1 MDRILVLGSAGS
13 GKSTLS
19 RKLGS
24 IFDLPVIHL
33 DRYYWNPN
41 WVPTS
46 DEEWDQR
53 VEALSRQERWII
65 DGNYSRTLDIR
76 IGRADTIIFL
86 DMPTLLCI
94 YRVIKRRVMYHRKTR
109 PDLNERCPE
118 KLDWA
123 FLKWVWNFRRRSRP
137 RVVQKL
143 QEASSEKQ
151 IIILKNRKQVDDF
164 IRRFEKGG
172 NFGS

>member
-1 MDRILVLGSAGS
+1 LGSAGS

-53 VEALSRQERWII
+53 VEALSRQERWIM

-123 FLKWVWNFRRRSRP
+123 FLKWGWNFRRRSRP

-151 IIILKNRKQVDDF
+151 NYH
-164 IRRFEKGG
+164 FEEQKTGG
-172 NFGS
+172 